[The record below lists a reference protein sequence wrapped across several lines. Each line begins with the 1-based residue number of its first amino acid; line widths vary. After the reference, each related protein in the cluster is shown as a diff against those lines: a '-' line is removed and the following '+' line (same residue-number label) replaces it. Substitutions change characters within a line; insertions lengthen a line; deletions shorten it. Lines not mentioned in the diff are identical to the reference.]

1 MDNSRPPHNGHQ
13 AREFSVTADE
23 VTCQQFV
30 ELVTDYFEGALEPH
44 TLSQVEEHLVMCD
57 WCVTYVEQMQATIA
71 SLREL
76 SEPSAPE
83 PTDSVLAALR
93 AKRGGTMIAYKFL
106 RAGRVGPFS
115 AFQWPE
121 PDVLGACGAG
131 SGRLP
136 TRHSCL
142 PAQRPPVVAG

>member
-1 MDNSRPPHNGHQ
+1 VDNSRPPQNGHQ
-13 AREFSVTADE
+13 TREFSMDADE

-30 ELVTDYFEGALEPH
+30 EMVTDYFEGALEPH

-93 AKRGGTMIAYKFL
+93 AKRDGT
-106 RAGRVGPFS
+106 
-115 AFQWPE
+115 
-121 PDVLGACGAG
+121 
-131 SGRLP
+131 
-136 TRHSCL
+136 
-142 PAQRPPVVAG
+142 